1 VALSLGVHKGD
12 KILIGDHCLDVRAIT
27 PSHDPDSGDL
37 ITITIDGGED
47 ILVTDQS
54 KSRILPEVMA
64 FSGVGASGN
73 RSRLA
78 FEAPRTIPIRRVGI
92 VASADTPA
100 NQTAAHIALLA
111 PVPLDIL
118 TSALE
123 TETPDGQISF
133 GTKDWELFNKLEQKR
148 AGMPVDVYIYASH
161 PGGSFEGKATWRALY
176 VRLEA
181 ERHKAMA
188 YRPKLAAET
197 DTWDGEVYWIVER
210 LRRAEQNEH
219 VAVAEFT
226 GYNCKKPYGKSFP
239 PHRPLLVEHPL

>member
-1 VALSLGVHKGD
+1 
-12 KILIGDHCLDVRAIT
+12 LDVIAIT
-27 PSHDPDSGDL
+27 PSQDPGAGDL
-37 ITITIDGGED
+37 ITITIDGGKN

-54 KSRILPEVMA
+54 KSIILPEVLA

-78 FEAPRTIPIRRVGI
+78 FEAPRTIPIRRLGTCAARVGI
-92 VASADTPA
+92 RAL
-100 NQTAAHIALLA
+100 QTAAHIALLA

-123 TETPDGQISF
+123 TDTPDGQIAF
-133 GTKDWELFNKLEQKR
+133 GTRDWQLFNKLEQR
-148 AGMPVDVYIYASH
+148 REAMPVDVYIYASH

-176 VRLEA
+176 VRLET

-188 YRPKLAAET
+188 HRPKLAAET
-197 DTWDGEVYWIVER
+197 DNREGEVYWIVER
-210 LRRAEQNEH
+210 LRRAEPNEH
-219 VAVAEFT
+219 IPVADFT
-226 GYNCKKPYGKSFP
+226 GYDRKKPYGKSFP